1 MNKKKNK
8 KEPVANDSPMSLY
21 DKAIRSLE
29 KQGLGDSAF
38 AKQLKK
44 NKELSIQNKGKSF
57 RELYTERD
65 MFEVGHRNKKVKTE
79 INE

>member
-1 MNKKKNK
+1 MGIK
-8 KEPVANDSPMSLY
+8 KEPVANDKLMSLY
-21 DKAIRSLE
+21 DKAIASLE

-57 RELYTERD
+57 REMYHDRPVAFHKD
-65 MFEVGHRNKKVKTE
+65 DK
-79 INE
+79 

>member
-8 KEPVANDSPMSLY
+8 KGPVDNDSPMSMY

-38 AKQLKK
+38 AKQLRK
-44 NKELSIQNKGKSF
+44 NKELDMINKGKSF
-57 RELYTERD
+57 REMYYDRPVAFHKD
-65 MFEVGHRNKKVKTE
+65 DK
-79 INE
+79 